1 MPTHGRPQLR
11 LAPPLSGTADGVGFP
26 ALRSRR
32 ITLSHSSN
40 FRGKFRLAHGFDR
53 RHLLVKLGNGQ
64 SPNIIPRADLAPL
77 DEHAVKLAA
86 EKLGGASPDI
96 HAGGYMHRHEVPSF
110 SATPHTELLVD
121 SEKCF
126 RISWR
131 GIFES

>member
-26 ALRSRR
+26 LRSRR

-86 EKLGGASPDI
+86 EKLGGADRLTFMPADTCI
-96 HAGGYMHRHEVPSF
+96 GMRCHLFLPPPTRN
-110 SATPHTELLVD
+110 
-121 SEKCF
+121 C
-126 RISWR
+126 
-131 GIFES
+131 